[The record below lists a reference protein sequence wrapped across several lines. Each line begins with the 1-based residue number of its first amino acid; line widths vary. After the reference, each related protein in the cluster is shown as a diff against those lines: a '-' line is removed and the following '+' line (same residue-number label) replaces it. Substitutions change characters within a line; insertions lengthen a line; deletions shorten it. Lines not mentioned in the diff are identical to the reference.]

1 MLDQVARGQE
11 LAERLPL
18 CLEAMRAG
26 RLSAFK
32 VMIIADQ
39 TGELSAADVAEADR
53 VLSQDGQER
62 TPGALRDRARRLVAR
77 LDPEAAERRK
87 AKARE
92 RAYVHGF
99 AEASGNMGIAIRQAG
114 VADGTVAMQNIERRA
129 QYLHAAGEEG
139 SHGSLQVQAAMDFLL
154 GRATPAGAQDA
165 GARSG
170 ARGQSAHE
178 DGSQEDGLWDE
189 DQNACCDAR
198 RDEPGLAGPE
208 GTGKRRGGGR
218 GSWMANPVL
227 IVPWDPSLGA
237 PSGPADLPGYGLVDE
252 SDTMDLLEAAGQD
265 RASRWCL
272 TVTGPDGTAVAHG
285 CAAGPRTRGQVLAS
299 SVGAGTAADL
309 AAALKVTLVPV
320 ARGTC
325 DHKQQEPQYRPSRRL
340 RHLVMARNTTCT
352 APGCSSPAT
361 ACDQDHTIAYG
372 TSGGITCE
380 CNLAPRCRRHHLIKQ
395 SPGWELS
402 QPEPGVLAWTS
413 PAGLTRTTEPTIYQ
427 Q

>member
-1 MLDQVARGQE
+1 M
-11 LAERLPL
+11 
-18 CLEAMRAG
+18 
-26 RLSAFK
+26 
-32 VMIIADQ
+32 
-39 TGELSAADVAEADR
+39 
-53 VLSQDGQER
+53 LSQDGKDR

-87 AKARE
+87 AKARA

-129 QYLHAAGEEG
+129 QYLHAAGEDG

-154 GRATPAGAQDA
+154 GRAAPASAPDADARAGAC
-165 GARSG
+165 
-170 ARGQSAHE
+170 GQSARE
-178 DGSQEDGLWDE
+178 DVWQEDGLWDE
-189 DQNACCDAR
+189 PADEDENAYCGAR
-198 RDEPGLAGPE
+198 GDEPGQAGPE
-208 GTGKRRGGGR
+208 GARKRRGGGR

-237 PSGPADLPGYGLVDE
+237 PSGPAGLPGYGLVDQ
-252 SDTMDLLEAAGQD
+252 SDTMDLLEAAGRD

-272 TVTGPDGTAVAHG
+272 TVTGPDGSAVAHG
-285 CAAGPRTRGQVLAS
+285 CAAGSRTLGQVLAS
-299 SVGAGTAADL
+299 SVSAGTAAGL
-309 AAALKVTLVPV
+309 AAALKVTLIPV

-325 DHKQQEPQYRPSRRL
+325 DHGQQEPQYRPSRRL
-340 RHLVMARNTTCT
+340 RHLVMARNATCT
-352 APGCSSPAT
+352 APGCSRPAT
-361 ACDQDHTIAYG
+361 VCDQDHTIAYG
-372 TSGGITCE
+372 SSGGIACE
-380 CNLAPRCRRHHLIKQ
+380 CNLAPRCSRHHMIKQ

-413 PAGLTRTTEPTIYQ
+413 PAGLTRTTGPTIYQ

>member
-1 MLDQVARGQE
+1 
-11 LAERLPL
+11 
-18 CLEAMRAG
+18 
-26 RLSAFK
+26 
-32 VMIIADQ
+32 
-39 TGELSAADVAEADR
+39 
-53 VLSQDGQER
+53 
-62 TPGALRDRARRLVAR
+62 
-77 LDPEAAERRK
+77 
-87 AKARE
+87 
-92 RAYVHGF
+92 
-99 AEASGNMGIAIRQAG
+99 
-114 VADGTVAMQNIERRA
+114 
-129 QYLHAAGEEG
+129 
-139 SHGSLQVQAAMDFLL
+139 
-154 GRATPAGAQDA
+154 
-165 GARSG
+165 
-170 ARGQSAHE
+170 
-178 DGSQEDGLWDE
+178 
-189 DQNACCDAR
+189 
-198 RDEPGLAGPE
+198 
-208 GTGKRRGGGR
+208 
-218 GSWMANPVL
+218 MANPVL

-299 SVGAGTAADL
+299 SVGTGTAADL